1 MRSDSSLKGDP
12 DFIVLNKTLREVVIW
27 SRFALRCSA
36 KVAISLNSSVDG
48 NSVEAVCAIKSV
60 SHLTPRSSP
69 PVIGG
74 RSFTAAIL
82 KVIGAAVRC
91 SGQYSDFIE

>member
-1 MRSDSSLKGDP
+1 MRSDSSLKDDP
-12 DFIVLNKTLREVVIW
+12 DFMVLNKTLREVVIW

-48 NSVEAVCAIKSV
+48 NSVEAVYATKSV

-69 PVIGG
+69 PVIG
-74 RSFTAAIL
+74 
-82 KVIGAAVRC
+82 KVIYRRHSESYWRRRQVFRPV
-91 SGQYSDFIE
+91 F